1 MFKTHAQS
9 VRRPAQQD
17 FDLVDVFQR
26 PLKTFLGPPLTFGAV
41 PLDLGRGALV
51 QEPLDHDA
59 ALPLCELA
67 VQDVADALV
76 HSQQVGLRAVEG
88 GRSAVSEKSQS

>member
-9 VRRPAQQD
+9 VRLHAQQD
-17 FDLVDVFQR
+17 FDLVDVLQC
-26 PLKTFLGPPLTFGAV
+26 PLKTSLGPPLTFGAV

-51 QEPLDHDA
+51 QEPIDHDVG
-59 ALPLCELA
+59 LPLGELT

-88 GRSAVSEKSQS
+88 GRLAVSEEG